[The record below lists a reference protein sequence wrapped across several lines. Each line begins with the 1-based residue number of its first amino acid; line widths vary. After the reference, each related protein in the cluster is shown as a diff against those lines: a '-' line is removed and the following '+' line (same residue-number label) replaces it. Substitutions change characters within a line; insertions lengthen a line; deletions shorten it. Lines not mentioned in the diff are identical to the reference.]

1 MMAGFCS
8 TVALVSSS
16 GPVDHY
22 IRDPMHVLLSGG
34 VASTHTAR
42 VIAALDDLIGSR
54 DQVKA
59 FVGCF
64 VMPKAAN
71 KNPHALLDSN
81 RVSDDH
87 MRCFAGELLDFAPLL
102 LAVLQ
107 DVAAPR
113 GL

>member
-1 MMAGFCS
+1 M
-8 TVALVSSS
+8 
-16 GPVDHY
+16 
-22 IRDPMHVLLSGG
+22 
-34 VASTHTAR
+34 
-42 VIAALDDLIGSR
+42 IGSR

-102 LAVLQ
+102 LAFLQ

-113 GL
+113 GLLPDETRCYSLLVRILQLCTMGARRVRRKSPI